1 MLEDK
6 LIKKNLETSKTIA
19 MVGVSSIKKEIS
31 TNIKRRPSTIVMKY
45 MQEFGYRVIPVN
57 PFSAGEK
64 IHGETIVAKLEDIK
78 IPVDIV
84 DVFRPSKE
92 APIIAEEAIKIGT
105 KVFWLQ
111 YGIQSDE
118 AKKIVD
124 DVYHELFG
132 RFADPN
138 GLQYWGSMIEVG
150 KMTED
155 DLREAILDSEEYAF
169 NSTLLVV
176 DTVSVQNGVP
186 IVLSW
191 ATYNSGF
198 MSPFLVESNS
208 RFGDG
213 QIAERGEDTFNTLV
227 SGYHIYRDN
236 QALERIDDL
245 NEICTEDG
253 FCVYE
258 DHLVEDGNSYFYQIT
273 PITSLGEVAQGCLDY
288 RQVCFGIYEGTQHYP
303 GFTGYA
309 ETEP

>member
-118 AKKIVD
+118 AKKIVESKKIFY
-124 DVYHELFG
+124 VSNKCIKQEYQKLF
-132 RFADPN
+132 
-138 GLQYWGSMIEVG
+138 L
-150 KMTED
+150 K
-155 DLREAILDSEEYAF
+155 
-169 NSTLLVV
+169 
-176 DTVSVQNGVP
+176 
-186 IVLSW
+186 
-191 ATYNSGF
+191 
-198 MSPFLVESNS
+198 MSPVFP
-208 RFGDG
+208 
-213 QIAERGEDTFNTLV
+213 
-227 SGYHIYRDN
+227 
-236 QALERIDDL
+236 ALK
-245 NEICTEDG
+245 N
-253 FCVYE
+253 
-258 DHLVEDGNSYFYQIT
+258 N
-273 PITSLGEVAQGCLDY
+273 
-288 RQVCFGIYEGTQHYP
+288 
-303 GFTGYA
+303 
-309 ETEP
+309 